1 MPYKSA
7 AKEREY
13 QKMYQRMKRAKV
25 PGTPKTAE
33 EDIKKAGVMYE
44 RIVKLEKQIEELHTE
59 LTLLKQEQHTTDLEN
74 SLKDKQG

>member
-44 RIVKLEKQIEELHTE
+44 MILKLEKQIADIQAEIVS
-59 LTLLKQEQHTTDLEN
+59 LKHEQLINDPEN
-74 SLKDKQG
+74 SDKKEV